1 MKKRAILYIIGK
13 LLQIIAL
20 VMLIPLGIAFFSD
33 APDLTVSALLHPA
46 IIGFII
52 SIAGSLT
59 VGTILSILTREFQYD
74 IGIREGYAVVTF
86 GWITLSV
93 AGCVPFFT
101 WFLSTCTPMTNS
113 SVALCFTNAVFE
125 TVSGFT
131 TTGSTILTSIETLP
145 RGLLF
150 WRSMTHWL
158 GGMGIITLALAI
170 FPAMGVSGYGMFKG
184 EVPGPTKK
192 RLMPRLSETAKVL
205 WGVYLGFTVVQTLLL
220 CFGGMPL
227 FDSLCHTFG
236 TLATGGFSTQ
246 NLSVGQ
252 YGNDYFNWVIVIFM
266 FLSGMNYMIHYQVFL
281 RKEPGV
287 LLKDKELLF
296 YAGTVVFSILFITTM
311 LYFGD
316 FPPAE
321 KSFGHFRHDPVTM
334 AHFRTHVDAESAKVD
349 SLYGAF
355 SAASFQVVSI
365 LTTTGFC
372 TADFDLWPNPC
383 RFLLVVLMF
392 WGGCAGSTGGGMKI
406 IRVIAVLKVSWR
418 ELGKLARPRLIS
430 PFKIGDET
438 ISDSRIINI
447 LALFNLVMIIFVIA
461 SGLMCLF
468 VTDLETAVTSVTAT
482 LFNVGPGLAGVGA
495 IENYAWIPLPGKWI
509 LSLCM
514 LLGRLEVFS
523 VLIALR
529 PDIWRK

>member
-1 MKKRAILYIIGK
+1 MKKRAILYAIGK
-13 LLQIIAL
+13 LMQILAL

-33 APDLTVSALLHPA
+33 APNRSIGALLHPA
-46 IIGFII
+46 LSGFVI
-52 SIAGSLT
+52 SIAGALT
-59 VGTILSILTREFQYD
+59 LGTILARMTREYQYD
-74 IGIREGYAVVTF
+74 IGVREGYAVVTF
-86 GWITLSV
+86 GWVIMSLTGSL
-93 AGCVPFFT
+93 PFFT
-101 WFLSTCTPMTNS
+101 WFLATGTPGQTS
-113 SVALCFTNAVFE
+113 ASLCLTNAFFE

-170 FPAMGVSGYGMFKG
+170 FPAMGVSGYGMFRG

-192 RLMPRLSETAKVL
+192 RLLARLADTAKVL
-205 WGVYLGFTVVQTLLL
+205 WGVYLVFTIVETLLL
-220 CFGGMPL
+220 RIGGMPL

-246 NLSVGQ
+246 SLSIGQ
-252 YGNDYFNWVIVIFM
+252 YQNEYFKWVIIVFM
-266 FLSGMNYMIHYQVFL
+266 FLSGMNYVIHCQVFM

-287 LLKDKELLF
+287 ILKDRELLF
-296 YAGTVVFSILFITTM
+296 YAGTVVFAVLFVTSM
-311 LYFGD
+311 LYFGGLQ
-316 FPPAE
+316 PPE
-321 KSFGHFRHDPVTM
+321 QSFTHFRHDRMTM
-334 AHFRTHVDAESAKVD
+334 TQFRSHVAAESVKVD
-349 SLYGAF
+349 TLYGAF
-355 SAASFQVVSI
+355 SEASFQVVSI
-365 LTTTGFC
+365 LTTTGYC
-372 TADFDLWPNPC
+372 TADFDLWPNAC

-406 IRVIAVLKVSWR
+406 IRVITVLKVSWR

-438 ISDSRIINI
+438 IPDNRVLNI

-461 SGLMCLF
+461 SGLMCF
-468 VTDLETAVTSVTAT
+468 YVDDLETAVTSVAAA
-482 LFNVGPGLAGVGA
+482 LFNIGPGLAGVGA

-529 PDIWRK
+529 PDLWRK